1 MFLSGMLMSLQ
12 SISQTDI
19 RIDSLVCIT
28 PIIARQI
35 VIDLEYRDLLVI
47 ENDTLKANIEDYNKI
62 IKLHEVAFNMQKNQI
77 DNLTE
82 ETSILIQKQSLLEL
96 GIEQKDQE
104 IEDLK
109 IQRNIAGG
117 TAGGLILLLLILL

>member
-1 MFLSGMLMSLQ
+1 MSLQ

-96 GIEQKDQE
+96 EIEQKEQQ

-109 IQRNIAGG
+109 TQRKIIGG
-117 TAGGLILLLLILL
+117 TAGGLILLLLIFL

>member
-1 MFLSGMLMSLQ
+1 MSLQ

-82 ETSILIQKQSLLEL
+82 ETSTLIQKQSLLEL
-96 GIEQKDQE
+96 EIEQKEQQ

-109 IQRNIAGG
+109 TQRNIIGG
-117 TAGGLILLLLILL
+117 TSGGLILLLLIFL

>member
-35 VIDLEYRDLLVI
+35 VVDLEYRDLLVI
-47 ENDTLKANIEDYNKI
+47 ENDTLKANIEDYNRI
-62 IKLHEVAFNMQKNQI
+62 IRLHEVAFNMQKHQI
-77 DNLTE
+77 NNLTE
-82 ETSILIQKQSLLEL
+82 EASILIQKQSLLEL
-96 GIEQKDQE
+96 EIEQKDQQ
-104 IEDLK
+104 IGDLK
-109 IQRNIAGG
+109 TQRNIAGG
-117 TAGGLILLLLILL
+117 TVGGLILLLLLLL

>member
-1 MFLSGMLMSLQ
+1 MSLQ

-96 GIEQKDQE
+96 EIEQKEQQ

-109 IQRNIAGG
+109 TQRNIIGG
-117 TAGGLILLLLILL
+117 TSGGLILLLLIFL